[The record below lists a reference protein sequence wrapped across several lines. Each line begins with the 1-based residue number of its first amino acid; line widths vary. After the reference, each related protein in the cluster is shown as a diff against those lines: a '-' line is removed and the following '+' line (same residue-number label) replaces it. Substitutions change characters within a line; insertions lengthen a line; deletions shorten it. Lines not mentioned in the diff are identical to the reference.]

1 MAIDKIKGMK
11 KRADI
16 DRFFHFT
23 SSLFYFGGNCT
34 FVIEV
39 LFKISIYY

>member
-1 MAIDKIKGMK
+1 MAIDKIKGVK

-16 DRFFHFT
+16 YQFFHFI

-34 FVIEV
+34 FVIEI